1 MMHWNNIKT
10 TLLLFFFAL
19 AGMSITV
26 QAQDWDDW
34 DDLDD
39 AYVPARKG
47 IEFAL
52 NFGVYQGNHK
62 AANAF
67 YNGYAGE
74 VYDLGDNTASL
85 MTIEQRLGLNASNS
99 QVWSQVMNSIG
110 LEAGEFKY
118 IEYPGLY
125 GMRYSPGTLMGL
137 QTLLFFNPESAL
149 VLHVDAING
158 LKSEGG
164 WNIVSSD
171 VDTGQGSERRT
182 TYGIFSE
189 ENRFQLS
196 LGYRSAAYITDE
208 VSWVFELGGSL
219 LATQLERNYVR
230 IVNSSYQLLTAQ
242 VGNQF
247 TGPTSSLTAT
257 GYGAYAAL
265 GVELFFAE
273 GGNLMLTVRGSRDQV
288 KMGSYEA
295 NLMHGALYL
304 TWVIPPQLGN
314 FVRAKF

>member
-125 GMRYSPGTLMGL
+125 GMRYSPGTL
-137 QTLLFFNPESAL
+137 PS
-149 VLHVDAING
+149 
-158 LKSEGG
+158 
-164 WNIVSSD
+164 
-171 VDTGQGSERRT
+171 
-182 TYGIFSE
+182 
-189 ENRFQLS
+189 
-196 LGYRSAAYITDE
+196 
-208 VSWVFELGGSL
+208 
-219 LATQLERNYVR
+219 
-230 IVNSSYQLLTAQ
+230 
-242 VGNQF
+242 
-247 TGPTSSLTAT
+247 T
-257 GYGAYAAL
+257 GYNRRGD
-265 GVELFFAE
+265 GTLFRP
-273 GGNLMLTVRGSRDQV
+273 MWT
-288 KMGSYEA
+288 
-295 NLMHGALYL
+295 
-304 TWVIPPQLGN
+304 P
-314 FVRAKF
+314 VRALNEERLMAFSARKIVFNCP